1 MPARINPFICEV
13 ISKLHNIITTV
24 GGEGHIPLE
33 YNCMLYRI
41 FVILK
46 SDTSTLLWT
55 VFLIAPGCP
64 QYLNISKQ
72 SGVWPSL
79 NSHLN

>member
-1 MPARINPFICEV
+1 MPVFNPFICEV

-41 FVILK
+41 IVILK
-46 SDTSTLLWT
+46 SDTSTLRWT

-64 QYLNISKQ
+64 QYLNIST
-72 SGVWPSL
+72 L
-79 NSHLN
+79 

>member
-41 FVILK
+41 IVILK
-46 SDTSTLLWT
+46 SDTSTLAMVDNVPDCSWLSS
-55 VFLIAPGCP
+55 VS
-64 QYLNISKQ
+64 QY
-72 SGVWPSL
+72 
-79 NSHLN
+79 